1 LAIGRFVPSVSRP
14 SSPIGKRSGI
24 PVDHFELSSRSSSPS
39 PILGSKRHQLPSSR
53 FLFKVG
59 LIVTILG
66 LRVELFRRVTLH
78 NECAPA
84 GYAVSLMR
92 CVLYAELQLLIA
104 FHSFS
109 MRSRSSFR
117 YMTIG
122 DISDHVQELA
132 TLNCNRPKP
141 CPPI

>member
-1 LAIGRFVPSVSRP
+1 MS
-14 SSPIGKRSGI
+14 
-24 PVDHFELSSRSSSPS
+24 
-39 PILGSKRHQLPSSR
+39 
-53 FLFKVG
+53 
-59 LIVTILG
+59 ILG

-84 GYAVSLMR
+84 GYAVSLILCM
-92 CVLYAELQLLIA
+92 LYAELQLLIA
-104 FHSFS
+104 FHAFS

-122 DISDHVQELA
+122 DFSDHVQELA

-141 CPPI
+141 FPPI